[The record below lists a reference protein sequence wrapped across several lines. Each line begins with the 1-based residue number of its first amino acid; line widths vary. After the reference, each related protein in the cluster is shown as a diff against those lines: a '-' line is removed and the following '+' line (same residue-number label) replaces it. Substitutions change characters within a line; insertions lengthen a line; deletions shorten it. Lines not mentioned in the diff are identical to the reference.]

1 MSSASYVSVSTVQ
14 PVPLRTR
21 AQSLGSVVLQVGV
34 LSVIYLA
41 MEAVRRHFDWGMPAG
56 LMGFAL
62 LALGLFGGWVKPA
75 WLQRGTNWLLADMLL
90 FFVPAMLVVTDYP
103 ELIRSQ
109 GLQILAV
116 IVLSTA
122 CVMAVTAFAVDRVY
136 RLELRWSRHLS
147 TRHAHQAQAHAQELP
162 ASVVNR

>member
-1 MSSASYVSVSTVQ
+1 MSSASSIPASASHL
-14 PVPLRTR
+14 PALRTR

-34 LSVIYLA
+34 LSAIYLA
-41 MEAVRRHFDWGMPAG
+41 MEAVRRHFGWGMPAG

-62 LALGLFGGWVKPA
+62 LALGLFSGWVKPA

-90 FFVPAMLVVTDYP
+90 FFVPAMLVVTEYP
-103 ELIRSQ
+103 ALIRSQ

-122 CVMAVTAFAVDRVY
+122 CVMAATAFAVDRVY
-136 RLELRWSRHLS
+136 RLELRWS
-147 TRHAHQAQAHAQELP
+147 TRHAHQAQAQAHAQVP
-162 ASVVNR
+162 SQTAAN

>member
-1 MSSASYVSVSTVQ
+1 MALALTLRSNRAVQWLSLPLQLGFYIGLFIACDRLVSWLHL
-14 PVPLRTR
+14 PLP
-21 AQSLGSVVLQVGV
+21 ANIVGM
-34 LSVIYLA
+34 LL
-41 MEAVRRHFDWGMPAG
+41 
-56 LMGFAL
+56 L
-62 LALGLFGGWVKPA
+62 LALIVTRIVPLNWVKA
-75 WLQRGTNWLLADMLL
+75 GSRWLLAEMLL
-90 FFVPAMLVVTDYP
+90 FFVPAMLVVTEYP
-103 ELIRSQ
+103 ALIRSQ

-136 RLELRWSRHLS
+136 RLELRWSRRQS

>member
-1 MSSASYVSVSTVQ
+1 MSSN
-14 PVPLRTR
+14 PVIPAAAAPHSPLRTR
-21 AQSLGSVVLQVGV
+21 AQALSSVVLQVAV
-34 LSVIYLA
+34 LSAIYLA
-41 MEAVRRHFDWGMPAG
+41 MEAIRRHFGWGMPAG

-62 LALGLFGGWVKPA
+62 LAVGLFGGWVKPG

-136 RLELRWSRHLS
+136 RLELRWSRHQS
-147 TRHAHQAQAHAQELP
+147 TRHAHEAQTAQRSADAAH
-162 ASVVNR
+162 